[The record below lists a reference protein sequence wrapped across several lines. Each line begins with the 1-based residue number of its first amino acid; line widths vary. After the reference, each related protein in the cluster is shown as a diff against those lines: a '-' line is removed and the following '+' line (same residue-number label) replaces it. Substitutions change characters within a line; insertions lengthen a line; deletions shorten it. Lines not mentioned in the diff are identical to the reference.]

1 MESDDVDLW
10 VFAYGSLL
18 WDPGFE
24 PEERVRARL
33 RGYRRSFCMWSIH
46 YRGTEEAPGLVLALE
61 DEAGAD
67 CDGLALRPRAEEAE
81 AVREAIRARE
91 LVSDAYE
98 ERALP
103 LRLEDGREVVAMA
116 FVVRRGHRQH
126 ACVDA
131 ETQAR
136 TIAGARGVRGPNIDY
151 LVNTAARLGELG
163 IQDREIEALL
173 ERARALAR

>member
-1 MESDDVDLW
+1 MGNDDVTW

-18 WDPGFE
+18 WDSGFE
-24 PEERVRARL
+24 PEETAPARL
-33 RGYRRSFCMWSIH
+33 VGFRRSFCMWSFH

-61 DEAGAD
+61 EEEGAS
-67 CDGLALRPRAEEAE
+67 CEGLALRPREAE
-81 AVREAIRARE
+81 AGAVLAAIRARE

-98 ERALP
+98 ERVLP
-103 LRLEDGREVVAMA
+103 LRLADGREVRALA

-136 TIAGARGVRGPNIDY
+136 TIAGARGLRGPNIDY
-151 LVNTAARLGELG
+151 LANTAAHLRALG
-163 IQDREIEALL
+163 IADPEIEALL
-173 ERARALAR
+173 ARARALGG